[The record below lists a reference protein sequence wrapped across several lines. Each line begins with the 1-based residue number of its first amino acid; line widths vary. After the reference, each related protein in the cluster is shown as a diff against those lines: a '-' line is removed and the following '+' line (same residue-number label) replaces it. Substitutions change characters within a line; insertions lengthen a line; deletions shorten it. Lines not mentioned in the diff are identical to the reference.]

1 MSSEKNA
8 EKRPDTPEMSL
19 DQLSDT
25 IKVMLGV
32 VQRLKRQLELQ
43 KKLDANEP
51 VEYSLTEDL
60 LENERAL
67 AFLQQVADEK
77 TRFISEPTDEQ
88 LDEVIAS
95 ELAYEREQ
103 ETKHEISSFV
113 IEISRDDPDD
123 LAAERVLH

>member
-8 EKRPDTPEMSL
+8 EKRPETPEMSL

-43 KKLDANEP
+43 KRLDANEP

-67 AFLQQVADEK
+67 EFLQQIAYEK
-77 TRFISEPTDEQ
+77 TRFIAEPTDEQ
-88 LDEVIAS
+88 LDAVIAS